1 MKNDRYF
8 GEILSEKKSSFIRPF
23 PLVIDVIPKKTNKKT
38 TTSRGDEKILSL
50 SLHSVIFIEY
60 WRKVSVGVMSIGITE
75 KRILYDNPCAPIVK
89 FSPNNSHSNSHDDTD
104 EEDMTDEQ
112 PTSTSN
118 NDIILN
124 PTLGLSSTRCSCSQ
138 QFDFVFLGEHPLKSL
153 SLEDL
158 VKSFDNTIHECFQ
171 NEQTNE
177 YDEEA
182 KTPQEDLIASSKFV

>member
-1 MKNDRYF
+1 
-8 GEILSEKKSSFIRPF
+8 
-23 PLVIDVIPKKTNKKT
+23 
-38 TTSRGDEKILSL
+38 
-50 SLHSVIFIEY
+50 
-60 WRKVSVGVMSIGITE
+60 MSIGITE
-75 KRILYDNPCAPIVK
+75 KRVLYDNPCAPIVK
-89 FSPNNSHSNSHDDTD
+89 FSPNNSHSNTHDDTDD

-118 NDIILN
+118 HEIILN
-124 PTLGLSSTRCSCSQ
+124 PTLGLLSIRFLFSCKQ
-138 QFDFVFLGEHPLKSL
+138 IFILGEHPLKSL

-182 KTPQEDLIASSKFV
+182 KTPQEDLIASSKFVEYSFS